1 MAKNN
6 VMLSNETALRRG
18 AARAAWKR
26 NITYDYFSNVKYD
39 LKALPFDHR
48 DLNSLIPLLVDI
60 SSVANESEEIQKEYF
75 MAKLKV
81 IEQDFVL
88 TKDPSTRLP
97 YLKKMY
103 DIVCTH
109 TDIDWDDEAQIDHLF
124 CSTAAQQMLG
134 TMVERLPQEVLSLF
148 PTPEDIARLDNI
160 SSQNYINTE
169 KFRNAISR
177 TDPTLNL
184 NMKLNSVDEEGPFH
198 GLQEDIA
205 RATANATDNGTVATF
220 DPTLVSKDIKKLFLG
235 DEISVEQSLINP
247 RTKEVMDTNIYTAE
261 DFHRNILE
269 MFEGVSSSTINELR
283 LVDAYT
289 FKGRHRKSD
298 LLLINGETATELVER
313 KTAELIANNEKDPVF
328 KARQAVGKM
337 ILDAMLDGQSIVSIM
352 RPKILQDGKV
362 SFTHQ
367 VLNVDLDKLN
377 KIERDEKHNAFRRAL
392 DYFKIWKIKPKYASN
407 ETRDAN
413 QRNTKLSEN
422 YKNILANAEKK
433 FISVYNEHSKE
444 RRDEDAI
451 KLEKGEKVD
460 KNNFFEKFPVIS
472 NAKSQEDLDA
482 HNSSLNADV
491 NDRVKLFDNSNP
503 NLEIDSQ
510 EHTFDNKVD
519 EKDIAQAANLNNV
532 VK

>member
-1 MAKNN
+1 MPNN
-6 VMLSNETALRRG
+6 VMLSNKTALSRG

-26 NITYDYFSNVKYD
+26 NITYDYFKNVKYD

-60 SSVANESEEIQKEYF
+60 SSVANESEELQKEYF

-103 DIVCTH
+103 DIIYTH
-109 TDIDWDDEAQIDHLF
+109 TNIDWDDEAQIDHLF

-134 TMVERLPQEVLSLF
+134 TMVERLPQDVLSLF
-148 PTPEDIARLDNI
+148 PSTEDIARLDNI
-160 SSQNYINTE
+160 SVQNYINTE
-169 KFRNAISR
+169 KFRNAVSR
-177 TDPTLNL
+177 TDPQLNL
-184 NMKLNSVDEEGPFH
+184 NMKLNAVDEEGPFH

-205 RATANATDNGTVATF
+205 RATVNATENGTVATF
-220 DPTLVSKDIKKLFLG
+220 DPTLVSEDVKKLFLG
-235 DEISVEQSLINP
+235 DEVSVEQSLINP
-247 RTKEVMDTNIYTAE
+247 RTKEVMDTNIYTNE

-269 MFEGVSSSTINELR
+269 MLEGVSSATINELK

-289 FKGRHRKSD
+289 FNGRHRKSD
-298 LLLINGETATELVER
+298 LLLINGETATDLVQR

-337 ILDAMLDGQSIVSIM
+337 ILDAMLDGQSVVSIM

-444 RRDEDAI
+444 RRDEEAR
-451 KLEKGEKVD
+451 KLEKGDKVD
-460 KNNFFEKFPVIS
+460 KNHFFEKFPVIS
-472 NAKSQEDLDA
+472 NLNSQEELNSVIRDQNVQNFEQVNSIRDSINLDK
-482 HNSSLNADV
+482 DV
-491 NDRVKLFDNSNP
+491 NINYMDEIEQPIPEEDDLENSVISKN
-503 NLEIDSQ
+503 I
-510 EHTFDNKVD
+510 
-519 EKDIAQAANLNNV
+519 
-532 VK
+532 